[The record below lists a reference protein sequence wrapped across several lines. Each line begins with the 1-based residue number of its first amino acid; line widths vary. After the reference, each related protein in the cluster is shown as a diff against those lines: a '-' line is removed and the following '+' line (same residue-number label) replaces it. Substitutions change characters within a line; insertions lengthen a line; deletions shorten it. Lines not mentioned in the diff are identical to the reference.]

1 MEVGGGAR
9 QRDFHTHITANQ
21 HENGDHTAQDI
32 QELFHLVGWNILG
45 VDADVHLLFL
55 FLVSLRSFVAGM
67 MRYSCGAFPSLL
79 LVPVTVIFV
88 YVRVRLSVLVFA
100 VRRSFARLL
109 STEGSAL
116 SSKPRL
122 FPHNLSI

>member
-1 MEVGGGAR
+1 M
-9 QRDFHTHITANQ
+9 
-21 HENGDHTAQDI
+21 
-32 QELFHLVGWNILG
+32 GWNILG
-45 VDADVHLLFL
+45 VDANVHLLFL
-55 FLVSLRSFVAGM
+55 FLLSLRSFVAGM